1 MSASLHDNRY
11 APAMSGAIASSDRLC
26 SPACGPVARKGGC
39 GLSQDAHGM
48 WFTAGFAGRPVAL
61 RAKPQESLP

>member
-11 APAMSGAIASSDRLC
+11 VLAMSGAIASSDRLC
-26 SPACGPVARKGGC
+26 SPACGLVARESGR
-39 GLSQDAHGM
+39 GLSQDTHGM
-48 WFTAGFAGRPVAL
+48 RFTAVNAGRPVAL